1 MKDLAVILSHADTE
15 DKIALLEDSI
25 DNLILQNK
33 KILVSTHIDIPKYLY
48 DKVDYV
54 FYDKENPLIRYD
66 EYQSQFNIVYV
77 WASFAGYYQSFP
89 IEFNHAFAVHKLIL
103 NACAIAQL
111 HEFDVIHFI
120 NYDYVIK
127 DPQVLAFHNFMLNS
141 HDIITYDWY
150 GQGATHRENIS
161 SSFFSVKTDVF
172 YKTILTSRT
181 KEEYCSNGNPIYEEF
196 LFSIC
201 KELKL
206 HYIPIT
212 DLRKNNNI
220 IAAKS
225 VIDDYVISFE
235 DDGSSLLV
243 YISKENDQYYLF
255 VSFPKQTKVLV
266 NDREFETSLVTLIA
280 VSEEQLETGL
290 DIEFP
295 ELNIKR
301 HFNKKTSV
309 ALAQVQDKNLINY
322 SFIKQKKTYSIEE
335 YCDDSKTKR
344 WDVINFL
351 AEKFGSLN
359 YLEIGVNDGSC
370 IRQINIPHKDG
381 VDPFPGAEI
390 GGCVVPEINYQ
401 MTSDEFFNSYVNRK
415 YDIIFIDGLHH
426 SEQVD
431 KDIQNSL
438 NYLEE
443 GGFIILHDCNPP
455 TYDVQVVPRQTG
467 IWNGDVWK
475 SVVRLRCQRPD
486 LEVSV
491 IDTDWGLGVVT
502 RGQQNLLPY
511 NIEQCLDWNFFDNN
525 REEILNMVSVE
536 DFFNKYKKKNLMM
549 L

>member
-1 MKDLAVILSHADTE
+1 MNDLAVILSHADTE
-15 DKIALLEDSI
+15 DKISLLEESI
-25 DNLILQNK
+25 DSLILQNK

-54 FYDKENPLIRYD
+54 LYDKENPLIKYE
-66 EYQSQFNIVYV
+66 EYQSQFNLVYV
-77 WASFAGYYQSFP
+77 WSSFPGYHQDFP

-103 NACAIAQL
+103 NSCAIAQL
-111 HEFDVIHFI
+111 NRYDVIHFI

-127 DPQVLAFHNFMLNS
+127 DPKVLEHHNSMLNFY
-141 HDIITYDWY
+141 DVITYDWY

-172 YKTILTSRT
+172 YKKILTTRT

-206 HYIPIT
+206 FYIPIT
-212 DLRKNNNI
+212 EIKENNI

-225 VIDDYVISFE
+225 ILDDYVITLE
-235 DDGSSLLV
+235 DGSSLLV
-243 YISKENDQYYLF
+243 YVSKENGQYYLF
-255 VSFPKQTKVLV
+255 ISNPKQTKVLV
-266 NDREFETSLVTLIA
+266 NNREFETSFVTLIA
-280 VSEEQLETGL
+280 ISEAQLETEL

-295 ELNIKR
+295 VLNIKR

-309 ALAQVQDKNLINY
+309 ALAQVQDKNLVNY
-322 SFIKQKKTYSIEE
+322 ELLKKKKTYSIEE
-335 YCDDSKTKR
+335 YCDETKAKR

-351 AEKFGSLN
+351 AEKFKSLN

-370 IRQINIPHKDG
+370 IRQINIPNKDG

-401 MTSDEFFNSYVNRK
+401 MTSDEFFKSYVNRK

-426 SEQVD
+426 SDQVD

-486 LEVSV
+486 LEVLV
-491 IDTDWGLGVVT
+491 IDTDWGLGVVK

-525 REEILNMVSVE
+525 REEILNVVSVE
-536 DFFNKYKKKNLMM
+536 DFYKKYEK
-549 L
+549 